1 MKPLGPL
8 EVSSGWFGESDA
20 CGGYAILRGVDG
32 GSRAN
37 TWVIDDQPWAL
48 IVEELLKLVG
58 AEYRV
63 PDE

>member
-1 MKPLGPL
+1 M
-8 EVSSGWFGESDA
+8 A
-20 CGGYAILRGVDG
+20 

-48 IVEELLKLVG
+48 ICLLQNRHITFDSPTAATSVEEPLKLVG

>member
-1 MKPLGPL
+1 M
-8 EVSSGWFGESDA
+8 A
-20 CGGYAILRGVDG
+20 